1 MESSVR
7 NPAASPDAGAS
18 NEALDEGRRALVA
31 TLLAS
36 ALYAVGPRP
45 AWATSPAR
53 PDEGLPAHERPV
65 EEVPYVQTPDRVVRR
80 MLQLAD
86 VGERDIVWD
95 LGSGDG
101 RIVIAAA
108 RDFRARGV
116 GYEIDRQLVELARR
130 NARRAGVADRAVFI
144 ERDLFTLGFSAPSVV
159 TMYLLPEFNLKL
171 RPLLLA
177 QMKPGSR
184 VVSHEWDMGEWS
196 PDETLTVHNE
206 EKPHGTSREHRVF
219 LWHIPAQVAGRWQ
232 VTVERRGNPV
242 QLVLAIDQDFQRL
255 TVRADR
261 GEVRWAKLTGR
272 RLELAWRETREGGE
286 RFTLRG
292 EVAERRGALVWSGDA
307 FSDGASINAS
317 TTRVGRFRATRG

>member
-1 MESSVR
+1 MNRFARESGSS
-7 NPAASPDAGAS
+7 ASHVAVDRH
-18 NEALDEGRRALVA
+18 RRALAAAFLVGA
-31 TLLAS
+31 AS
-36 ALYAVGPRP
+36 IVGARP
-45 AWATSPAR
+45 AWATSPAQR
-53 PDEGLPAHERPV
+53 DVGLPAHERPT
-65 EEVPYVQTPDRVVRR
+65 EEVPYIQTPERIVRR

-196 PDETLTVHNE
+196 PDETLTVYNE

-219 LWHIPAQVAGRWQ
+219 LWHIPAQVAGRWD
-232 VTVERRGNPV
+232 VTIDRRGNPV
-242 QLVLAIDQDFQRL
+242 RFALAIEQHFQRL
-255 TVRADR
+255 TVRPDR

-286 RFTLRG
+286 GFALRG
-292 EVAERRGALVWSGDA
+292 EVSGRRGSPNWSGDA
-307 FSDGASINAS
+307 LSDSEAFNAS
-317 TTRVGRFRATRG
+317 TTRVARFSARRV